1 MERIRTLA
9 ELPFRIDFLSVG
21 KILTILKI
29 FREHKSNNSKIQAP
43 LRILVRTL
51 VGFAS
56 VQLQVIANALRGLV
70 GAFTAVVDDEVGER
84 RIVVTLVVHH

>member
-1 MERIRTLA
+1 MSVTFLN
-9 ELPFRIDFLSVG
+9 FLSAVF
-21 KILTILKI
+21 LTV
-29 FREHKSNNSKIQAP
+29 SGYM

-51 VGFAS
+51 VEPAP

>member
-1 MERIRTLA
+1 MTVPL
-9 ELPFRIDFLSVG
+9 LNFLSAVF
-21 KILTILKI
+21 LTV
-29 FREHKSNNSKIQAP
+29 SGYM

-51 VGFAS
+51 VGPAP

-84 RIVVTLVVHH
+84 WIVVTLVVHH

>member
-1 MERIRTLA
+1 MTVPL
-9 ELPFRIDFLSVG
+9 LNFLSAEF
-21 KILTILKI
+21 LTV
-29 FREHKSNNSKIQAP
+29 SGYM

-51 VGFAS
+51 VGPAP
-56 VQLQVIANALRGLV
+56 VQLQVIANALRGFV

>member
-1 MERIRTLA
+1 MTVPLLNF
-9 ELPFRIDFLSVG
+9 LPAVFLTVSG
-21 KILTILKI
+21 YM
-29 FREHKSNNSKIQAP
+29 

-51 VGFAS
+51 VGSAP
-56 VQLQVIANALRGLV
+56 VQLQVIANTLRGFV

>member
-21 KILTILKI
+21 IILTILNI

>member
-1 MERIRTLA
+1 MRIEYKTNLKA
-9 ELPFRIDFLSVG
+9 MTVSLLNFLSAVF
-21 KILTILKI
+21 LTV
-29 FREHKSNNSKIQAP
+29 SGYM

-51 VGFAS
+51 VESAP
-56 VQLQVIANALRGLV
+56 VQSQVIANTLRGLV